1 MSEEFLKRFVCDK
14 CVSKCGITPK
24 EPVDSKKGCV

>member
-24 EPVDSKKGCV
+24 EPVGLPINN